1 MNQTNPSN
9 YSNYGVFHRFGK
21 LLKYDFLESFYSIV
35 LINGVLLA
43 LMAISNAIITD
54 SSSTAAW
61 LLLLFVM
68 PLGFLLSIAFLAIT
82 IIRLLYNR
90 LFTSDGY
97 LTFALPVSVDAIL
110 TSKILVSS
118 IYVILSGVVIG
129 LWALILAT
137 TSSELSGLVRL
148 LGNFMDSPFLMA
160 LSIITQIT
168 SIFAMSALVLFIL
181 AILHIGAITR
191 FKVICGI
198 ALFLF
203 FSTIEGIISAI
214 IVVAVGESSSAFM
227 TLWAYTSIFN
237 VIKCAIYYAITRY
250 LVANKLEI

>member
-1 MNQTNPSN
+1 MNQ
-9 YSNYGVFHRFGK
+9 GGGAFHKFGK

-43 LMAISNAIITD
+43 LMAISNAIIMD
-54 SSSTAAW
+54 SNSTIAW

-68 PLGFLLSIAFLAIT
+68 PFGFLLSIAFLAIT

-137 TSSELSGLVRL
+137 TSAELGSL
-148 LGNFMDSPFLMA
+148 LGYFNAFVDSPYAMA
-160 LSIITQIT
+160 LLVIAQIT
-168 SIFAMSALVLFIL
+168 SVFAMSALVLLIL

-191 FKVICGI
+191 FKVLCGI

-214 IVVAVGESSSAFM
+214 IMVAVGEDSSAF
-227 TLWAYTSIFN
+227 TTIWAYSGVFN
-237 VIKCAIYYAITRY
+237 VIKCVIYYAITRY

>member
-1 MNQTNPSN
+1 MNQ
-9 YSNYGVFHRFGK
+9 GGGAFHKFGK

-43 LMAISNAIITD
+43 LMAISNAIVMD
-54 SSSTAAW
+54 SNSTIAW
-61 LLLLFVM
+61 LLLLLVM
-68 PLGFLLSIAFLAIT
+68 PFGFLLSIAFLAIT

-129 LWALILAT
+129 LWALILAM
-137 TSSELSGLVRL
+137 TSAELGSL
-148 LGNFMDSPFLMA
+148 LGYFNTFIDSPYAMA
-160 LSIITQIT
+160 LLVIAQIT
-168 SIFAMSALVLFIL
+168 SVFAMSALVLLIL
-181 AILHIGAITR
+181 AFLHIGAITR
-191 FKVICGI
+191 FKVLCGI

-203 FSTIEGIISAI
+203 FSAIESIISAI
-214 IVVAVGESSSAFM
+214 IMVAVGEDSSAF
-227 TLWAYTSIFN
+227 TTIWAYSGVFN
-237 VIKCAIYYAITRY
+237 VVKCAIYYAITRY

>member
-1 MNQTNPSN
+1 MNQ
-9 YSNYGVFHRFGK
+9 GGGAFHKFGK

-43 LMAISNAIITD
+43 LMAISNAIIMD
-54 SSSTAAW
+54 SNSTIAW

-68 PLGFLLSIAFLAIT
+68 PFGFLLSIAFLAIT

-137 TSSELSGLVRL
+137 TSAELGSL
-148 LGNFMDSPFLMA
+148 LGYFNAFVDSPYAMA
-160 LSIITQIT
+160 LLVIAQIT
-168 SIFAMSALVLFIL
+168 SVFAMSALVLLIL

-191 FKVICGI
+191 FKVLCGI

-214 IVVAVGESSSAFM
+214 IMVAVGEDSSAF
-227 TLWAYTSIFN
+227 TTIWAYSGVFN

>member
-1 MNQTNPSN
+1 MNQ
-9 YSNYGVFHRFGK
+9 GGGAFHKFGK

-43 LMAISNAIITD
+43 LMAISNAIIMD
-54 SSSTAAW
+54 SNSTIAW

-68 PLGFLLSIAFLAIT
+68 PFGFLLSIAFLAIT

-118 IYVILSGVVIG
+118 IYVILSGIVIG

-137 TSSELSGLVRL
+137 TSAELGSL
-148 LGNFMDSPFLMA
+148 LGYFNAFYFNAFVDSPYAMVL
-160 LSIITQIT
+160 LVITQIT
-168 SIFAMSALVLFIL
+168 SVFAMSALVLLIL

-191 FKVICGI
+191 FKVLCGI

-214 IVVAVGESSSAFM
+214 IMAAVGEDSSVFA
-227 TLWAYTSIFN
+227 TIWAYSGVFN

>member
-1 MNQTNPSN
+1 MNQ
-9 YSNYGVFHRFGK
+9 GGGAFHKFGK

-43 LMAISNAIITD
+43 LMAISNAIIMD
-54 SSSTAAW
+54 SNSTIAW

-68 PLGFLLSIAFLAIT
+68 PFGFLLSIAFLAIT

-137 TSSELSGLVRL
+137 TSAELGSL
-148 LGNFMDSPFLMA
+148 LGYFNAFVDSPYAMA
-160 LSIITQIT
+160 LLCIAQIT
-168 SIFAMSALVLFIL
+168 SVFAMSALVLLIL

-191 FKVICGI
+191 FKVLCGI

-214 IVVAVGESSSAFM
+214 IMVAVGEDSSAF
-227 TLWAYTSIFN
+227 TTIWAYSGVFN

>member
-1 MNQTNPSN
+1 MNQASQGTF
-9 YSNYGVFHRFGK
+9 YRFGK

-43 LMAISNAIITD
+43 LMAISNAIIMD
-54 SSSTAAW
+54 SNSTFAW

-68 PLGFLLSIAFLAIT
+68 PFGFLLSIVFLAIT

-110 TSKILVSS
+110 ASKILVSS
-118 IYVILSGVVIG
+118 FYVILSGVVIG

-137 TSSELSGLVRL
+137 TSTELSSLVKYFNAFL
-148 LGNFMDSPFLMA
+148 DSPSLVA
-160 LSIITQIT
+160 LLVISQIT
-168 SIFAMSALVLFIL
+168 SVFAMSTLVLLIL

-203 FSTIEGIISAI
+203 FSTIEGIVSAI
-214 IVVAVGESSSAFM
+214 IVVVIGDDNSFATM
-227 TLWAYTSIFN
+227 WAYSGIFN
-237 VIKCAIYYAITRY
+237 VVKCAIYYAITRY

>member
-1 MNQTNPSN
+1 MNQ
-9 YSNYGVFHRFGK
+9 GGGAFHKFGK

-43 LMAISNAIITD
+43 LMAISNAIIMD
-54 SSSTAAW
+54 SNSTIAW

-68 PLGFLLSIAFLAIT
+68 PFGFLLSIAFLAIT

-137 TSSELSGLVRL
+137 TSAELGSL
-148 LGNFMDSPFLMA
+148 LGYFNAFVDSPYAMA
-160 LSIITQIT
+160 LLVIAQIT
-168 SIFAMSALVLFIL
+168 SVFAMSALVLLIL

-191 FKVICGI
+191 FKVLCGI

-214 IVVAVGESSSAFM
+214 IMVAVGEDSSVFA
-227 TLWAYTSIFN
+227 TIWAYSGVFN

>member
-1 MNQTNPSN
+1 MNQANQ
-9 YSNYGVFHRFGK
+9 GVFHRFGK
-21 LLKYDFLESFYSIV
+21 LLKYDFLESFYSIL

-54 SSSTAAW
+54 SVSTAAW

-68 PLGFLLSIAFLAIT
+68 PFGFLLSIVFLAIT

-90 LFTSDGY
+90 IFTSDGY

-118 IYVILSGVVIG
+118 VYVILSGVVIG
-129 LWALILAT
+129 LWALILAS
-137 TSSELSGLVRL
+137 TSYELSGLVRYL
-148 LGNFMDSPFLMA
+148 DAFLDSPYVMA
-160 LSIITQIT
+160 LFAFTQIT
-168 SIFAMSALVLFIL
+168 NIFAMSALVLLIL

-203 FSTIEGIISAI
+203 FSMIEGIISAI
-214 IVVAVGESSSAFM
+214 IVVAVGEDASAFM
-227 TLWAYTSIFN
+227 TLWAYSGIFN

>member
-1 MNQTNPSN
+1 MNQS
-9 YSNYGVFHRFGK
+9 GGAFHKFGK
-21 LLKYDFLESFYSIV
+21 LLKYDFLESFYSIA
-35 LINGVLLA
+35 LINGVLLV

-54 SSSTAAW
+54 SDSTAAW

-68 PLGFLLSIAFLAIT
+68 PFGFLLSIAFLAIT

-137 TSSELSGLVRL
+137 TSYELSGLVGYL
-148 LGNFMDSPFLMA
+148 DAFLDSPYVMA
-160 LSIITQIT
+160 LFAFTQIT
-168 SIFAMSALVLFIL
+168 NIFAMSALVLLIL

-203 FSTIEGIISAI
+203 FSMIGSSWGGCVCIYD
-214 IVVAVGESSSAFM
+214 IVGLFRR
-227 TLWAYTSIFN
+227 F
-237 VIKCAIYYAITRY
+237 
-250 LVANKLEI
+250 